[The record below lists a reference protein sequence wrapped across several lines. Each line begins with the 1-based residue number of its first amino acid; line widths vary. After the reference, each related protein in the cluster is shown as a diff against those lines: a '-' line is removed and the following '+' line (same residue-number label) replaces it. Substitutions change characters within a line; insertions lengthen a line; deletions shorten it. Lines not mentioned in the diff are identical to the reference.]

1 MRATETDALMMMRR
15 GGTLVDAE
23 ASTASR
29 GNDES
34 GGIGKSFRK
43 YSDVD
48 EEVGEEEENERR
60 SRGAGVPRLSVCFG
74 ANDRRFRETDWR
86 RYGAVHL
93 LTCAMANIVTL
104 GVYGVLQQRIMTIP
118 YSSGGKEG
126 YQDAIFTSSIF
137 LVFSNRLFS
146 LVVGFVALAYTRPK
160 GMSLFSREWWWPHSN
175 LENYMCVALSNLIS
189 TLCQY
194 EVLKYLT
201 FAMSTLAK
209 AAKILPTMLWG
220 YVLHGKRFQASQY
233 FSAIIVTAGCF
244 LFLSNSSIAA
254 NGHRSQFQTQFYFRR
269 SRTPPTSLSM
279 PPPPPTVS
287 LGHISDDGSFLDALG
302 KFRWIAYDS
311 IFVGVDILL
320 VYLAADGFTSSYQQR
335 LFRVQKTSMFDQMF
349 WMCFFG
355 TIFSGVWLICS
366 GQLGYTLQY
375 LQQYPKIGPDIVYL
389 SLSSAF
395 SQVAITYTIRAF
407 GAVALASIL
416 TVRQVVSIA
425 LNAFV
430 FHESLVPLQW
440 CGMCLILLPALFCG
454 GWFKK
459 ELESGPTSFSHWD
472 LKKLSTD
479 SVQTKKTPDGR
490 EHFYSVSSTDVPP
503 AQQ

>member
-137 LVFSNRLFS
+137 LVFKPLVFS
-146 LVVGFVALAYTRPK
+146 QWWMRWRIPDRKDEFVQSRVVVAA
-160 GMSLFSREWWWPHSN
+160 
-175 LENYMCVALSNLIS
+175 LEFELHVCGTSNLIS

-209 AAKILPTMLWG
+209 RRRFYDHVVTF
-220 YVLHGKRFQASQY
+220 YTKRFQAVNIS
-233 FSAIIVTAGCF
+233 
-244 LFLSNSSIAA
+244 
-254 NGHRSQFQTQFYFRR
+254 RR
-269 SRTPPTSLSM
+269 
-279 PPPPPTVS
+279 
-287 LGHISDDGSFLDALG
+287 
-302 KFRWIAYDS
+302 
-311 IFVGVDILL
+311 LL
-320 VYLAADGFTSSYQQR
+320 
-335 LFRVQKTSMFDQMF
+335 
-349 WMCFFG
+349 
-355 TIFSGVWLICS
+355 
-366 GQLGYTLQY
+366 
-375 LQQYPKIGPDIVYL
+375 
-389 SLSSAF
+389 
-395 SQVAITYTIRAF
+395 
-407 GAVALASIL
+407 
-416 TVRQVVSIA
+416 
-425 LNAFV
+425 
-430 FHESLVPLQW
+430 
-440 CGMCLILLPALFCG
+440 
-454 GWFKK
+454 
-459 ELESGPTSFSHWD
+459 
-472 LKKLSTD
+472 
-479 SVQTKKTPDGR
+479 
-490 EHFYSVSSTDVPP
+490 
-503 AQQ
+503 